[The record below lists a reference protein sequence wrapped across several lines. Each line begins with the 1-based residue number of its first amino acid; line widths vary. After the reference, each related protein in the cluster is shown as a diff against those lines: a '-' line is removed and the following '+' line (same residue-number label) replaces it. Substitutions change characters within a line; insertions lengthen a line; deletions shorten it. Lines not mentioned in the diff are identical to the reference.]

1 MKTKRI
7 TFFILLLSF
16 ISQAQSKLTG
26 SLVDAA
32 HQPLDYVEVLLLN
45 QQDQL
50 IQHTYTDDTGS
61 FVLLDIPSATYIL
74 RIQYLGVKQYET
86 TLSIETD
93 RQLDPIVIQNDQQLD
108 EIILTAQAKL
118 VERKIDRTVFNIE
131 QSIHANNSN
140 AKDVLK
146 LTPGLKVDKDQ
157 IAQIGKSSMQVM
169 VNDKLLPLTGEDLI
183 NYLSTIPSETIKK
196 IEVITTPPAK
206 YEASGNSGL
215 INIVLKQGK
224 HNAWSNQISGGF
236 TAADKATYKISD
248 VFNYSK
254 NKVSLAASLN
264 ASSGYSQEIGKMEL
278 HYPKETWKTVFRETA
293 KKEDLSGSFQLDY
306 QATPSTGIGVQY
318 RGNTY
323 KQNTQDKNQT
333 NVYNLVDN
341 LIKNI
346 ETKGKSSPDFN
357 NHAVNLNLNH
367 QFDTVGTRLNLDMDY
382 FNYITHKNRV
392 FNTKKATVHNVVNS
406 DQNSQ
411 TDGDQT
417 IDNYSAKIDME
428 QPLSFANLTYGAKVS
443 FVQTINNA
451 NSFNTNAGSATQ
463 EILQADHFVY
473 KENIQAV
480 YFSATRSFSKQWEA
494 QVGLRLESTQTVGE
508 SAASQSKEKTTYTE
522 LFPSVYVNYKMNE
535 DHTFS
540 LTANRRI
547 NRPSFWQLNPFRWY
561 VNEYNY
567 VTGNPSLK
575 PTFTNALTLSYTL
588 KNKLFINASYSK
600 VKDLATQYA
609 TIDKINSIQI
619 LQQANV
625 FDAENYNLSMT
636 HIHDAWHWFNS
647 QNTLSVFYNSTKLLL
662 PVDLTTSN
670 GMGYYFNSNNTINLN
685 ADKTLQAQV
694 DYFYQS
700 KLNNGNWKLKA
711 MQGLNIGMKYAMLDK
726 KLNLSA
732 YLNDIFRTSHL
743 RAEATSDGVKQG
755 YTMYYDNRYFSL
767 GLSYS
772 FGNSKIKVSERQG
785 SNKEV
790 INRK

>member
-26 SLVDAA
+26 SLVNAA

-61 FVLLDIPSATYIL
+61 FVLRDIPSATYIL

-86 TLSIETD
+86 TLPIETD

-224 HNAWSNQISGGF
+224 HNAWSNQISSGF
-236 TAADKATYKISD
+236 TAADKAIYKISD

-278 HYPKETWKTVFRETA
+278 HYPTETWKTVFRETA

-367 QFDTVGTRLNLDMDY
+367 QFDTVGTKLNLDMDY

-392 FNTKKATVHNVVNS
+392 FNTKTATVHNVVNN

-480 YFSATRSFSKQWEA
+480 YISATRSFSKQWEA

-535 DHTFS
+535 DHIFS

-685 ADKTLQAQV
+685 PDKTLQAQV

>member
-1 MKTKRI
+1 MKTKLI

-16 ISQAQSKLTG
+16 VSQAQSKLTG
-26 SLVDAA
+26 SIVDAT
-32 HQPLDYVEVLLLN
+32 HQPIDYAEVLLLN

-50 IQHTYTDDTGS
+50 IQHTYTDDTGA
-61 FVLLDIPSATYIL
+61 FVLSAIPADTYVL
-74 RIQYLGVKQYET
+74 RIQNLGVKQYET

-108 EIILTAQAKL
+108 EIVLTTQAKL

-131 QSIHANNSN
+131 QSVHANNSN

-224 HNAWSNQISGGF
+224 HNAWSNQISSGF
-236 TAADKATYKISD
+236 TASDKAIYKISD

-254 NKVSLAASLN
+254 NKVSLAASIN

-278 HYPKETWKTVFRETA
+278 HYPTETWKTVFRETE

-346 ETKGKSSPDFN
+346 ETKGKSNPDFN
-357 NHAVNLNLNH
+357 NHSVNLNLNH
-367 QFDTVGTRLNLDMDY
+367 KFDTVGTKLNLDMDY
-382 FNYITHKNRV
+382 FNYTTHKNRV
-392 FNTKKATVHNVVNS
+392 FNTKTTAVDNVVNK

-428 QPLSFANLTYGAKVS
+428 QPLSFVNLSYGAKVS

-473 KENIQAV
+473 KENIQAA

-494 QVGLRLESTQTVGE
+494 QVGLRLESTQTAGE
-508 SAASQSKEKTTYTE
+508 SVASQSKEKTRYTE
-522 LFPSVYVNYKMNE
+522 LFPSVYVNYKMND

-588 KNKLFINASYSK
+588 KNKLSINASYAK

-609 TIDKINSIQI
+609 TIDKINNIQI

-625 FDAENYNLSMT
+625 FDAENYNLSLT
-636 HIHDAWHWFNS
+636 HIHDTWYWLNS

-700 KLNNGNWKLKA
+700 KLNNGNWKLKP
-711 MQGLNIGMKYAMLDK
+711 MHGLNIGMKYAMLDK

-732 YLNDIFRTSHL
+732 YMNDIFRTSHL
-743 RAEATSDGVKQG
+743 RAEATSDGVKQD
-755 YTMYYDNRYFSL
+755 YNMYNDNRYFTL

-772 FGNSKIKVSERQG
+772 FGNSKIKVNERQG